1 MKKTLVLTVGVLL
14 ASVSQASVE
23 KFKDHIQMASNAK
36 LNMNSRWTSL
46 IRSTEFATKDTY
58 EDIRKFT
65 SHKDWYM
72 RNAALVALA
81 KVDKDMALDEARKLV
96 KDKAL
101 VVRSAAVEVIAKTM
115 NEDNKK
121 LLISEVDQGYN
132 YNKKSSL
139 WIRRQIL
146 EKIAV
151 VANQGDRE
159 LFVKNLFDQ
168 DKKIAELSAKVLEK
182 LTGTKL
188 ESKKFVDNWR
198 NYAKEQNW
206 ATTN

>member
-1 MKKTLVLTVGVLL
+1 MKKSLVLTVGLLL
-14 ASVSQASVE
+14 ATFSQASVD
-23 KFKDHIQMASNAK
+23 KFKDHIDMASNSK

-46 IRSTEFATKDTY
+46 IKSADFATKDTY

-65 SHKDWYM
+65 THKDWYM
-72 RNAALVALA
+72 RNAALVALN
-81 KVDKDMALDEARKLV
+81 KVDKEMALAEARKLV

-101 VVRSAAVEVIAKTM
+101 VVRSAAVEVIAKIM
-115 NEDNKK
+115 NEDNKR
-121 LLISEVDQGYN
+121 LLISELNQGYN

-146 EKIAV
+146 EKVAT

-182 LTGTKL
+182 ITGTKL
-188 ESKKFVDNWR
+188 ESKKIVDSWR
-198 NYAKEQNW
+198 NHAKEQNW
-206 ATTN
+206 TVN

>member
-1 MKKTLVLTVGVLL
+1 MKKTLVLAVSVLL

-23 KFKDHIQMASNAK
+23 KFKDHIEMANNTK
-36 LNMNSRWTSL
+36 LNMNSRWSSL
-46 IRSTEFATKDTY
+46 IRSTEFATKETY

-65 SHKDWYM
+65 THKEWYM
-72 RNAALVALA
+72 RNAALVALG
-81 KVDKDMALDEARKLV
+81 KIDKDLALEEARKLV
-96 KDKAL
+96 RDKAL

-115 NEDNKK
+115 NDDNKK
-121 LLISEVDQGYN
+121 LLISEVNQGYN

-146 EKIAV
+146 EKVAV
-151 VANQGDRE
+151 VANQADRE

-168 DKKIAELSAKVLEK
+168 DKKIAELSARVLEK

-198 NYAKEQNW
+198 NYAKEKSWHQ
-206 ATTN
+206 TQ